1 MQRRFTRPAVLV
13 AAMIASLSLCAAA
26 QAASTTVGASFALP
40 EVFKE
45 SCTFPGGCSFL
56 LLKAESP
63 ASGAISP
70 VDGTVVRW
78 RIQNA
83 GPATGY
89 VVNVLRK
96 NAEGRYTVTA
106 SSPPATTG
114 SNLIETF
121 TVNLPIH
128 AGEYVEL
135 NLPEGGGIGVLKGN
149 ATEAT
154 FGPALKPEESRA
166 PFFEGENPVMLAWNA
181 DIESAPPAPT
191 PVVPAPVVI
200 APSPAPVGAPSPAPV
215 GAPSP
220 AHCVVPKLKGKKL
233 KAAKKML
240 RAADCKIGLVTK
252 NKGMKATTGTVVKQ
266 SPKSGKV
273 RPGKTAVRVTLG

>member
-26 QAASTTVGASFALP
+26 QAETTTVGASFALP
-40 EVFKE
+40 EVSKVAC
-45 SCTFPGGCSFL
+45 SFPGGCSFL
-56 LLKAESP
+56 LLKAQSP
-63 ASGAISP
+63 ASGAVSP

-121 TVNLPIH
+121 TMNLPIH

-135 NLPEGGGIGVLKGN
+135 NLPEGGGIGVLEGN
-149 ATEAT
+149 ATEAS

-166 PFFEGENPVMLAWNA
+166 PFFEGELSVMLAWNA

-200 APSPAPVGAPSPAPV
+200 APSPAPGGSPIASPGGSPIASQLHRPQAQREEAEGGEEDAP
-215 GAPSP
+215 G
-220 AHCVVPKLKGKKL
+220 
-233 KAAKKML
+233 
-240 RAADCKIGLVTK
+240 R
-252 NKGMKATTGTVVKQ
+252 
-266 SPKSGKV
+266 
-273 RPGKTAVRVTLG
+273 